1 MPEETPAAQTAQL
14 IKDLLKP
21 TPCESAEAARLDK
34 LRQTFALLLSNGELS
49 LGGVGGTKASKTSS
63 TNNAN
68 DTNVVSQQ
76 WNTWLRKKFFK
87 FIHQLSTA
95 VRRGR
100 KSALRTFMGIIA
112 AAPLVE
118 PGWDG
123 ERLNDALLRH
133 LLEALIESETEEDI
147 MAPIDEGLLELF
159 LLEFL
164 KFRDVQYF
172 TMVGLKQLANELY
185 SNKDEDN
192 SQEEMEFQS
201 ENLMRI
207 LMKVYIGH
215 DQEDMDPTDVNLD
228 NRTASNYL
236 FFPPTSSAPEK
247 EEEIEEGD
255 VHYDGSD
262 DDSLASEESDETNSE
277 PIPKKQKLETRPKVK
292 LPSWQKVRMHRNVL
306 QQSTLSI
313 LKIKE
318 LPSRSLKRIL
328 QHLPIHILPHV
339 PNPLRFADFCSNA
352 YAMGGITA
360 LLALHSLFLLMTKEG
375 LEYPEFYGSLYNLI
389 QSPIFYAKYRTRFF
403 KLLVK
408 CLTGSQMLPAY
419 LVAAFC
425 KRLCRCALNAP
436 PSSALFV
443 LALVSNLIRKHGECA
458 CIVHRS
464 GKEMEDPYDSEAKD
478 PAKSKAIE
486 SSLWELNA
494 LERHYHPAVAGLAK
508 ACGTED
514 EKALMHNL
522 DDFLLHTYKSLFEQ
536 ERKRGNNKRRNKVPL
551 TFVKPKGL
559 FIEGDVFDGVF
570 DFPSS

>member
-1 MPEETPAAQTAQL
+1 MPKETSASQTSQL
-14 IKDLLKP
+14 IKDLLRP
-21 TPCESAEAARLDK
+21 TSCESAEAARLDK
-34 LRQTFALLLSNGELS
+34 LRQLFARLLSSGELF
-49 LGGVGGTKASKTSS
+49 LGGTSQVQESS
-63 TNNAN
+63 TNES
-68 DTNVVSQQ
+68 TKVSQQ
-76 WNTWLRKKFFK
+76 WNTWLRKQFFK
-87 FIHQLSTA
+87 YIHQISTA

-100 KSALRTFMGIIA
+100 KSALRTFMGVIA
-112 AAPLVE
+112 SAPLQE
-118 PGWDG
+118 PDWEGK
-123 ERLNDALLRH
+123 RLNDNLLRH
-133 LLEALIESETEEDI
+133 LIEAMVESEQEEDV
-147 MAPIDEGLLELF
+147 MGPIDEGLLELF

-172 TMVGLKQLANELY
+172 TMVGLKQLANDLY
-185 SNKDEDN
+185 SNKDEEDYTV
-192 SQEEMEFQS
+192 EELEFQS

-215 DQEDMDPTDVNLD
+215 DQKDMDPTDVNMD

-236 FFPPTSSAPEK
+236 FFPPTSTSPRK
-247 EEEIEEGD
+247 EDESEDEGD
-255 VHYDGSD
+255 D
-262 DDSLASEESDETNSE
+262 DDDRSDEDSMASDVSDETNSE
-277 PIPKKQKLETRPKVK
+277 PIPKKQKLESRPKVK
-292 LPSWQKVRMHRNVL
+292 LPSWQKVRMHRNAL

-328 QHLPIHILPHV
+328 QHLPIHVLPHV

-352 YAMGGITA
+352 YSMGGITA

-458 CIVHRS
+458 CLVHRS
-464 GKEMEDPYDSEAKD
+464 GKEMEDPYDPDAKD
-478 PAKSKAIE
+478 PAMSKAIE

-514 EKALMHNL
+514 EKTLMHNL

-536 ERKRGNNKRRNKVPL
+536 ERKRGNNKRRNTVPL